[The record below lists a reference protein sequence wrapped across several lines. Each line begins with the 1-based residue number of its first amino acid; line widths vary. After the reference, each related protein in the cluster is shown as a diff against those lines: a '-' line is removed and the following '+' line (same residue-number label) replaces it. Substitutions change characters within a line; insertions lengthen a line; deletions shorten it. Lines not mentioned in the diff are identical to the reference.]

1 MARSPQRKARRA
13 TTARRTATVSPSERG
28 TDDETQDE
36 DHTQSVPQ
44 LPNSDAP
51 SEGSDIARPSK
62 KAKTASTRMNS
73 GNIVVRGYDRS
84 RNIPIDTD
92 AAHGAFLCE
101 KPDGDAALWASSG
114 YGGKALRDQYS
125 RTAIETIDDIRVA
138 MSHIVKRKDQ
148 TWVTYGQ
155 AIEAAKKGHNVGH
168 QFLVACYHN
177 GLPPQYAWVSRIR
190 KPANVIQAA
199 IGLQQMFRS
208 DGVGVGNGEIRA
220 IKTLSTVTMPWA
232 ATEEDEPVAASVED
246 FTHKALRT
254 LVASVEM
261 MVQRM
266 QCGCGGGY
274 RPSNDRHFSRS
285 RGSITSPRLCWHC
298 QSPNHLR
305 RNCPNL
311 TVPTHRPATNH
322 GSYQKN

>member
-101 KPDGDAALWASSG
+101 KPDGDAAALWASSG

-232 ATEEDEPVAASVED
+232 ATEEDEPSRLYYVSP
-246 FTHKALRT
+246 TMLALPVT
-254 LVASVEM
+254 
-261 MVQRM
+261 
-266 QCGCGGGY
+266 
-274 RPSNDRHFSRS
+274 
-285 RGSITSPRLCWHC
+285 
-298 QSPNHLR
+298 
-305 RNCPNL
+305 
-311 TVPTHRPATNH
+311 
-322 GSYQKN
+322 